1 MSMTD
6 SDFVIRLHRTFK
18 DTQHV
23 YFLLEA
29 ALGGSLIQ
37 AGQSARLYAPSVEV
51 LKDHPEIFVQDTPRG
66 SWAAH
71 RRHSFG
77 FRTHV

>member
-1 MSMTD
+1 M
-6 SDFVIRLHRTFK
+6 VHLLVNLLVYLRTFK

-37 AGQSARLYAPSVEV
+37 APNVADIE
-51 LKDHPEIFVQDTPRG
+51 FVQSLGRC
-66 SWAAH
+66 WASSMSSVGEAKFQCCQH
-71 RRHSFG
+71 GR
-77 FRTHV
+77 

>member
-1 MSMTD
+1 MASGQPTSGEWRAPHGCIAKSTFGSPGEIMSMTD

-37 AGQSARLYAPSVEV
+37 AGQSA
-51 LKDHPEIFVQDTPRG
+51 
-66 SWAAH
+66 
-71 RRHSFG
+71 
-77 FRTHV
+77 

>member
-37 AGQSARLYAPSVEV
+37 AAKRKALCA
-51 LKDHPEIFVQDTPRG
+51 
-66 SWAAH
+66 
-71 RRHSFG
+71 
-77 FRTHV
+77 